1 MKVYPQSGVSVL
13 TVTWLPFL
21 ERRFDGISVAY
32 AAPCAPQVATEMVEV
47 ADGSVKVAETPVR
60 DSKT

>member
-1 MKVYPQSGVSVL
+1 M